1 MLLEIRDLTIFVAVA
16 HTGSIT
22 KAADRLG
29 YVQSN
34 ITARIHHL
42 ENRLGTSL
50 FHRHPRG
57 VSLTSSGEILLR
69 YAERIL
75 NLCQEAEQAVQDTT
89 TPSGPLRIGTM
100 ETTAATRL
108 PVILAE
114 YHQQFPKVELSLMTG
129 PTAHLIDAVL
139 NYEIDGA
146 FVAGPIDHPLLENS
160 AIIEEELV
168 LISNREDMNATYDWS
183 DLGHRTLVVFR
194 EGCSY
199 RKQLEQWL
207 DYNGIQ
213 SRTVIELGTVD
224 GILGCVAAGLGIS
237 LVPRSLVAQGNYNL
251 SVHELPDGYRKVP
264 TVFLRHKN
272 AFVSPALSQFI
283 KVVQEC
289 FHCEYD
295 LNRELV

>member
-75 NLCQEAEQAVQDTT
+75 NLCLEAEQAVQDTT

-129 PTAHLIDAVL
+129 PTAHLINAVL

-146 FVAGPIDHPLLENS
+146 FVAGPIEHPLLENS

-168 LISNREDMNATYDWS
+168 LVSNREDTYDWS
-183 DLGHRTLVVFR
+183 NLGHRTLVVFR

-199 RKQLEQWL
+199 RKKLEQWL

-213 SRTVIELGTVD
+213 SRTIIELGTVD

-237 LVPRSLVAQGNYNL
+237 LVPRSLVAQGNYDL
-251 SVHELPDGYRKVP
+251 SVRELPGSYGKVP

-295 LNRELV
+295 LNGKLV